1 MHLTSISWAL
11 RLLVRAA
18 FVMCSSLES
27 RAQYDGGDSGV
38 EDWQLYDEEQA
49 DSTTKPRHH
58 EWKNMAYVRYSPSQY
73 AFPGYTRHFHFQ
85 ELAVGWARS
94 VQVADSIAL
103 FVEPGAEME
112 YSFSSDDGRHSNLEY
127 RLLTFRVP
135 VNLTYKFYLSRTRNI
150 ALAPLA
156 GVHFRVIA
164 VKKEKGDQQTEGT
177 PGDGTT
183 ASTHLPWDRCQL
195 GWQVGLR
202 LQVERFYLAAS
213 YGRDFPDKSKRPQ
226 IHQSG
231 ITAGMC
237 F

>member
-1 MHLTSISWAL
+1 MRLTSLSSAL
-11 RLLVRAA
+11 RLLAGVAI
-18 FVMCSSLES
+18 FVCSSLES

-38 EDWQLYDEEQA
+38 EDWQLYDEEPA
-49 DSTTKPRHH
+49 DSATKPRHH

-73 AFPGYTRHFHFQ
+73 AFPGYTRHFHFH

-94 VQVADSIAL
+94 IQVADSIAL

-112 YSFSSDDGRHSNLEY
+112 YSFSSDDGRHGGVEY

-135 VNLTYKFYLSRTRNI
+135 VNVTYKFYLSRTRNI

-156 GVHFRVIA
+156 GVHFRAIA
-164 VKKEKGDQQTEGT
+164 MKKEETDHQPEDILGDDQSG
-177 PGDGTT
+177 
-183 ASTHLPWDRCQL
+183 STRLPWDRCQL

-202 LQVERFYLAAS
+202 LQVERFYLTAS

-226 IHQSG
+226 IHKSG
-231 ITAGMC
+231 ITAGIC